1 MGDRITDKSVP
12 AENRMGWMR
21 VDKLL
26 LTMSIPMMFSMLIQA
41 LYNIVDSVFVAQISE
56 NALTAVSLAFP
67 MQNLII
73 AVATGTGVGINALL
87 SKSLGEKNFK
97 RANKTANTA
106 FFLAIISWLIFV
118 VIGIFAIRP
127 FFAVQTDVA
136 EIVDGGTVY
145 LTICCV
151 ASIGIFVQIATERLL
166 QATSRATL
174 SMVVQIFGAVIN
186 LILDPLL
193 IFGLLGFPK
202 LGIMGAA
209 VATVTGQ
216 ILSAVL
222 GIIMNIKKNP
232 EITINLGE
240 ILKPEGSIIKRVYSV
255 GVPSIIMAS
264 VGSVMNFGM
273 NKILLV
279 FSTTAAAVFGVYFK
293 INSFFFMPVFGLNN
307 GLVPIMAYNYG
318 AKKGRRMFATFK
330 FGALYATVLLVFG
343 FSMFMI
349 FPGQL
354 LKLFNASDYMLSIGI
369 PCLRIISISF
379 LIAGFCIICGSVFQA
394 LGNAMLSLWVSVARQ
409 LVVLL
414 PAAYFL
420 AKLGGVNAVWWCYP
434 IAEIASFTLS
444 FIFIRKMYREKMKPY
459 MKDDEPGVKTRKPKA
474 DS

>member
-1 MGDRITDKSVP
+1 MQEKIANQSVP
-12 AENRMGWMR
+12 KENRMGWMR

-41 LYNIVDSVFVAQISE
+41 LYNIVDSIFVAQISE

-73 AVATGTGVGINALL
+73 AVATGTGVGVNALL

-97 RANKTANTA
+97 RANQTANTA
-106 FFLAIISWLIFV
+106 FFLAIMSWLVFV

-136 EIVDGGTVY
+136 EIVDGGTIY

-151 ASIGIFVQIATERLL
+151 ASIGIFIQIATERLL

-186 LILDPLL
+186 IILDPLL

-216 ILSAVL
+216 ILSAIL
-222 GIIMNIKKNP
+222 GIIINIKKNHD
-232 EITINLGE
+232 ITIQFSE
-240 ILKPEGSIIKRVYSV
+240 VFRPRIFIIKRVYSV
-255 GVPSIIMAS
+255 GIPSIIMAS
-264 VGSVMNFGM
+264 VGSIMNFGM

-307 GLVPIMAYNYG
+307 GMVPIMAYNYG

-330 FGALYATVLLVFG
+330 FGTIYATALLVFG
-343 FSMFMI
+343 FAMFNL
-349 FPGQL
+349 FPGPL

-379 LIAGFCIICGSVFQA
+379 LFAGFCIICGSVFQA

-420 AKLGGVNAVWWCYP
+420 ARIGGVDAVWWCYP
-434 IAEIASFTLS
+434 IAEIASLTLS
-444 FIFIRKMYREKMKPY
+444 LIFINKIYNEKMKPF
-459 MKDDEPGVKTRKPKA
+459 MNDDEPGVKKRIKQ
-474 DS
+474 